1 LLRGNNL
8 AYFGREYTTKSFIAL
23 TRIVNVIKLFFF
35 VTYALG
41 KQAGVVIPGKH
52 LRPSLKFAEGD
63 ESF

>member
-1 LLRGNNL
+1 L
-8 AYFGREYTTKSFIAL
+8 AEHKLQKSFRAL
-23 TRIVNVIKLFFF
+23 TRIVNVMKLFFF

-52 LRPSLKFAEGD
+52 LRPSLMFAEGD